1 MPIRCAAHPVKLPEI
16 NASRILKGNKKRVLL
31 MQPKKVSDTDFPI
44 AEDRHEVSG
53 RISLVVVV
61 GIGVFLCLCLLPI
74 IAFILTR

>member
-1 MPIRCAAHPVKLPEI
+1 
-16 NASRILKGNKKRVLL
+16 

-44 AEDRHEVSG
+44 AEDRQEVGG